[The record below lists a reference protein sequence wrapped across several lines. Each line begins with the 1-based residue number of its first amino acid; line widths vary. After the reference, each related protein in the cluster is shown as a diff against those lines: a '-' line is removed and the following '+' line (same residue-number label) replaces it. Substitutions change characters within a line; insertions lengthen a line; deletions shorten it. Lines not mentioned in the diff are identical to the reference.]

1 MLLPPIAVY
10 LFIGIRL
17 KQKNKPGYYSA
28 VMNARRTF
36 IKQIGWGT
44 AGLMLAPSLMSMFP
58 ASAKGVNNLP
68 RSTPEM
74 QGVSSDVLGKL
85 FDAMDASGI
94 DFHSVM
100 VMRNGFVIGEGWWAP
115 YAPPYKHSLYSLSKS
130 FTSCGVGLAINERH
144 FTVESQVI
152 SFFPKLLPAQVS
164 PNLAALKV
172 KHLLT
177 MNTGHAIAP
186 PLAGDNWAK
195 TFLDTPIVSEPG
207 TNFVYNTAATYML
220 SAIVTKTT
228 GKTLFDFLTPRIFE
242 PLKIEGADW
251 EVSPQGINSGGVGL
265 RIRTEDIA
273 SFSQLYLNKGK
284 WKGKQ
289 LVPESWIAAS
299 SQSYWDFKTNPFGG
313 SSPKAN
319 DDWQQ
324 GYGYQF
330 WRTKT
335 NGYRS
340 DGLYGQFGIILP
352 EENLVVAITEESFKT
367 QQTLDFVWDIL
378 LPGLSKKALPANA
391 PAVQALKTKQ
401 EALKVTFPAGLA
413 TSGLAEKISGKK
425 FLLDDNELGAKWVT
439 FNIRNNTCAMTVGYE
454 AGERKLN
461 YGFNGWELA
470 KNGRVT
476 YNQLPFPVQGLPN
489 VSTDLAGR
497 ATWKDANTLY
507 LKDRPVETVNSD
519 ALTVTFDG
527 STVKLSLLNSV
538 VEARKQKDPRPQL
551 TGRMA

>member
-1 MLLPPIAVY
+1 MDT
-10 LFIGIRL
+10 
-17 KQKNKPGYYSA
+17 
-28 VMNARRTF
+28 RRKF
-36 IKQIGWGT
+36 IKQIGLGT
-44 AGLMLAPSLMSMFP
+44 AGVMVAPSLFAMFP

-74 QGVSSDVLGKL
+74 QGVSSDVLSKI

-94 DFHSVM
+94 EFHSVM

-115 YAPPYKHSLYSLSKS
+115 YAPQYKHSLYSLSKS
-130 FTSCGVGLAINERH
+130 FTSCGVGLAINEGH
-144 FTVESQVI
+144 FTVESPVI
-152 SFFPKLLPAQVS
+152 SFFPELLPAQVS
-164 PNLAALKV
+164 PNLAAMKV

-186 PLAGDNWAK
+186 PLGGANWAK
-195 TFLDTPIVSEPG
+195 TFLDTAVVAEPG

-228 GKTLFDFLTPRIFE
+228 GKTLFDFLTPRIFQ

-273 SFSQLYLNKGK
+273 SFSQMYLNKGK
-284 WKGKQ
+284 WNGKQ
-289 LVPESWIAAS
+289 LVPESWVAAS

-313 SSPKAN
+313 SSPKAK

-335 NGYRS
+335 GGYRS

-378 LPGLSKKALPANA
+378 LPGLTKKALPANSG
-391 PAVQALKTKQ
+391 AVQTLKAKE
-401 EALKVTFPAGLA
+401 EALKVAFSVGAA
-413 TSGLAEKISGKK
+413 TSTLAEKVNGKK
-425 FLLDDNELGAKWVT
+425 FLLDDNSLGAKSVT
-439 FNIRNNTCAMTVGYE
+439 FNISSNSCEMVVGYA
-454 AGERKLN
+454 AGERKLS
-461 YGFNGWELA
+461 YGFNNWELA
-470 KNGRVT
+470 KNGRVN
-476 YNQLPFPVQGLPN
+476 YDQLPFAVPGLPN

-519 ALTVTFDG
+519 SLTVMFDG
-527 STVKLSLLNSV
+527 SNIKIDLLNSV

-551 TGRMA
+551 TGKMA